1 MRRAKCQKS
10 VKLQCRAWL
19 RLAALDRDEQSGHIV
34 SRLANFFCH
43 LSKPGHFMLYLTRKV
58 GDSVVI
64 DDNIEVTVVE
74 VRGKTVKLGFTFP
87 EDVQVLRRELYDRIQ
102 EENRSAAASADLVRQ
117 LGQVTNAVADNMKTS
132 PDADEDDGKD

>member
-1 MRRAKCQKS
+1 
-10 VKLQCRAWL
+10 
-19 RLAALDRDEQSGHIV
+19 
-34 SRLANFFCH
+34 
-43 LSKPGHFMLYLTRKV
+43 MLYLTRKV

-117 LGQVTNAVADNMKTS
+117 LGQVANSVADKMKNS
-132 PDADEDDGKD
+132 PETDEKDGKD

>member
-1 MRRAKCQKS
+1 
-10 VKLQCRAWL
+10 
-19 RLAALDRDEQSGHIV
+19 
-34 SRLANFFCH
+34 
-43 LSKPGHFMLYLTRKV
+43 MLYLTRKV

-102 EENRSAAASADLVRQ
+102 EENRSAAVSEDLIRH
-117 LGQVTNAVADNMKTS
+117 LGQSSSPSATTVEKEADIGK
-132 PDADEDDGKD
+132 DADDS

>member
-1 MRRAKCQKS
+1 
-10 VKLQCRAWL
+10 
-19 RLAALDRDEQSGHIV
+19 
-34 SRLANFFCH
+34 
-43 LSKPGHFMLYLTRKV
+43 MLYLTRKV

-102 EENRSAAASADLVRQ
+102 EENRSAAVSEDLIRHLGETGGTAADSSE
-117 LGQVTNAVADNMKTS
+117 KE
-132 PDADEDDGKD
+132 PDADENVGNT

>member
-1 MRRAKCQKS
+1 
-10 VKLQCRAWL
+10 
-19 RLAALDRDEQSGHIV
+19 
-34 SRLANFFCH
+34 
-43 LSKPGHFMLYLTRKV
+43 MLYLTRKV

-102 EENRSAAASADLVRQ
+102 EENRSAAVSEDLIRQ
-117 LGQVTNAVADNMKTS
+117 LGSVGSSDKAKSDKKTES
-132 PDADEDDGKD
+132 SDD